1 MDIKLDLFSS
11 AMKLNTQYMHI
22 QHFYL
27 KLKRKTN
34 MQSVLAKFEAN
45 DRIALTDKI
54 NSNEV
59 FSLVEIMDILEEY

>member
-1 MDIKLDLFSS
+1 
-11 AMKLNTQYMHI
+11 
-22 QHFYL
+22 
-27 KLKRKTN
+27 

-59 FSLVEIMDILEEY
+59 FSLVEIMAILEEY

>member
-1 MDIKLDLFSS
+1 
-11 AMKLNTQYMHI
+11 
-22 QHFYL
+22 
-27 KLKRKTN
+27 

-59 FSLVEIMDILEEY
+59 FSFGRDHGILEEY